1 VEAKVPFD
9 CADRGADSAPDCGPG
24 AGRLAAGYIE
34 PPELEESNSLALRLP
49 AVAPGAF
56 WESVASSPSRAGLA
70 LTGLASG
77 LFARPLCLGSSPS
90 FLLSYDVPLQLP

>member
-1 VEAKVPFD
+1 VDAKVPFA
-9 CADRGADSAPDCGPG
+9 CADRGADPAPDCGPG
-24 AGRLAAGYIE
+24 AGRLAAGSIE

-56 WESVASSPSRAGLA
+56 WESVASPPPSRAGLA

-77 LFARPLCLGSSPS
+77 LSPRPLSLGGCHGSPSS
-90 FLLSYDVPLQLP
+90 FLLS